1 MTSVRALFLTL
12 GLALPVAGCGKDAEP
27 APIAAPS
34 PTTTTTEPE
43 APPPAP
49 TARVVGW
56 RSPFGDTL
64 HPDNL
69 MIDGDFEFTGRSGQ
83 MPWILVSSQAQAAL
97 DFDTGG
103 RCRSGVRCAKMRQ
116 DTTMIGYLASPRE
129 KNLFVRVWGKPD
141 STKCGDVTI
150 VLVDE
155 SANQTRGTLAAQQ
168 PEGDELG
175 WCRYELLTKS
185 MNQYPYPW
193 GNPALVV
200 QAKKSATLIDDAV
213 ALPSADG
220 TKPLIG
226 GPPLTDAQ
234 KTEIHSIIEWVKS
247 HRQFGIPP
255 RSGPSY

>member
-1 MTSVRALFLTL
+1 MSRARAIFVTVGL
-12 GLALPVAGCGKDAEP
+12 GLAVAACGKDAEP
-27 APIAAPS
+27 TPVAAPT

-49 TARVVGW
+49 SARVVGW
-56 RSPFGDTL
+56 RNPFGDTL

-83 MPWILVSSQAQAAL
+83 MPWILVSSQGQTAL

-103 RCRSGVRCAKMRQ
+103 RCWSGVRCAKMNQ
-116 DTTMIGYLASPRE
+116 NTTMIGYLASPRE

-141 STKCGDVTI
+141 SANCGDVTI

-155 SANQTRGTLAAQQ
+155 RANQSRGTLAAQHVAA
-168 PEGDELG
+168 DELG

-220 TKPLIG
+220 TKPLVA
-226 GPPLTDAQ
+226 GPPLTDADET
-234 KTEIHSIIEWVKS
+234 KIRGIIDWVKR
-247 HRQFGIPP
+247 HRQFGVP
-255 RSGPSY
+255 RPNGPTY